1 MRGAFGPIGAGFG
14 STIVASESD
23 AGVREIVVRK
33 GGSFDWATNGS
44 RLVKRRNGKK
54 ALPRER
60 IMEHPGAFEHYM
72 RDQAG

>member
-1 MRGAFGPIGAGFG
+1 
-14 STIVASESD
+14 
-23 AGVREIVVRK
+23 VVRK